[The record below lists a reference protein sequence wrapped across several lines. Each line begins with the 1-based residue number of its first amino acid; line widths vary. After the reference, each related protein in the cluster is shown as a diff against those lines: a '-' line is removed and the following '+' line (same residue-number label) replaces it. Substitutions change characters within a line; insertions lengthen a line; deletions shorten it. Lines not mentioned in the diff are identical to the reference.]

1 MINNELVRAKIELLP
16 SKPGV
21 YIMKNEQGKVIYV
34 GKAKSLIK
42 RVKQYFTR
50 PQEGKVLRM
59 VREIQ
64 DFDIIETPSE
74 KEALLLEINLIQK
87 YYPKFNILLK
97 DGKSYP
103 FIALS
108 KKGDPFL
115 KIAYKDKDPSFKY
128 FGPFP
133 SSSSCYHTIDLL
145 NKIFPLRKCHN
156 LKKEPCLYYHLGQCL
171 GPCVKKISEEEYEP

>member
-103 FIALS
+103 FIAL
-108 KKGDPFL
+108 
-115 KIAYKDKDPSFKY
+115 
-128 FGPFP
+128 
-133 SSSSCYHTIDLL
+133 
-145 NKIFPLRKCHN
+145 
-156 LKKEPCLYYHLGQCL
+156 
-171 GPCVKKISEEEYEP
+171 